1 MVGSRSSAVLNLLHF
16 LLLAGVAFVRTR
28 RQLAVDILALQLEFC
43 KLIKQMTNASLW
55 GAPRIHGES

>member
-1 MVGSRSSAVLNLLHF
+1 VPNLPHF